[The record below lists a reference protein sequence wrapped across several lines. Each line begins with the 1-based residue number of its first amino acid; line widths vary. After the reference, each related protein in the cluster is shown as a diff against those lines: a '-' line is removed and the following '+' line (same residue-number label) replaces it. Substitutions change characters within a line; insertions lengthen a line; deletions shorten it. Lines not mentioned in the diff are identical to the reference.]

1 MVIILT
7 NGVVE
12 FIAQDLS
19 SLNVING
26 AGFLCHMELVEPC
39 YTALCIHYDG
49 IIDMY
54 IVHVYVQVKRFVHEL
69 ISTLY
74 VH

>member
-1 MVIILT
+1 M
-7 NGVVE
+7 NVV
-12 FIAQDLS
+12 
-19 SLNVING
+19 NG